1 MIPSFRFVTALAAA
15 ALLAACGT
23 SASPGF
29 YRLSPTAPEPAAS
42 GASYSVA
49 LEPVTVPD
57 VVDRPQMVLHVTE
70 NKVEIREFER
80 WAEPL
85 KANLGRVVADNLS
98 RELGQKLI
106 VSYPASASMER
117 PDYRVW
123 IDVQRFESRRGAS
136 ATLDAMWVVKG
147 PGVERPVTG
156 RTTAAEAA
164 GESFEGLA
172 AAHSRA
178 AGRLSADI
186 AAAIRSLS
194 STGR

>member
-15 ALLAACGT
+15 ALLTACGT
-23 SASPGF
+23 SANPGF

-42 GASYSVA
+42 GASYTVA

-57 VVDRPQMVLHVTE
+57 VVDRPQMVLYVTE
-70 NKVEIREFER
+70 NTVDVREFQR

-85 KANLGRVVADNLS
+85 KANLARVVADNLS

-106 VSYPASASMER
+106 VPHPASSTMER

-123 IDVQRFESRRGAS
+123 IDVQRFESRRGVS
-136 ATLDAMWVVKG
+136 ATLDALWAVKG
-147 PGVERPVTG
+147 LGIDRPVTG
-156 RTTAAEAA
+156 RTIAVEAA
-164 GESFEGLA
+164 GEGFEGLA

-178 AGRLSADI
+178 AGQLSADI
-186 AAAIRSLS
+186 AAAIGSLPS
-194 STGR
+194 GGR